1 MSAEV
6 PGSLAEALITLQASL
21 PRIRKDDRAEV
32 ETGTGRKYSYT
43 YVNLS
48 TITDAVFP
56 VLAALGLYWV
66 TRPTLT
72 IDKFV
77 LHYQLVH
84 GPTGE
89 AIEGEYPL
97 PTGNPQTQGGAI
109 TYARRY
115 ALCAV
120 LGLAPAE
127 DDDDAAAATAEARDR
142 QNQRTRAIADESVHS
157 PPPHPRP
164 ATRVRGPLPDDEWT
178 APDEDTP
185 GSSQLPQ
192 HQRIGFLFGKLGI
205 TDRKDRL
212 VAVMTMLG
220 LDSEP
225 GSSKELSFRQA
236 AELIGKLEQEASK
249 P

>member
-1 MSAEV
+1 MTAPATSA
-6 PGSLAEALITLQASL
+6 SLAEALITLQASL
-21 PRIRKDDRAEV
+21 PRIRKDDEAQV
-32 ETGTGRKYSYT
+32 GTRVYSYA
-43 YVNLS
+43 NLS
-48 TITDAVFP
+48 TITDAVLP
-56 VLAALGLYWV
+56 RLAELGLYWV
-66 TRPTLT
+66 TLPTM
-72 IDKFV
+72 DADRFV
-77 LHYQLVH
+77 LRYRLEHSPSGEFV
-84 GPTGE
+84 TGD
-89 AIEGEYPL
+89 YPL
-97 PTGNPQTQGGAI
+97 PSGNPQTMGGAI

-127 DDDDAAAATAEARDR
+127 DDDDANAAADEARDR
-142 QNQRTRAIADESVHS
+142 QRMRTRAIADERAHT

-164 ATRVRGPLPDDEWT
+164 AERLRGPLPDDEWT
-178 APDEDTP
+178 MQTDENTP
-185 GSSQLPQ
+185 GTSTGQQ
-192 HQRIGFLFGKLGI
+192 HQKIGILFGKLGI

-225 GSSKELSFRQA
+225 GSSKELSYRQA

>member
-21 PRIRKDDRAEV
+21 PRIRKDDEAQVGARV
-32 ETGTGRKYSYT
+32 YSYA
-43 YVNLS
+43 NLS
-48 TITDAVFP
+48 TITDEVFP
-56 VLAALGLYWV
+56 ALAYLGLFWV
-66 TRPTLT
+66 TLPTM
-72 IDKFV
+72 DGDRFV
-77 LHYQLVH
+77 LRYRLEHSPSGEFV
-84 GPTGE
+84 TGD
-89 AIEGEYPL
+89 YPL
-97 PTGNPQTQGGAI
+97 PSGNPQTMGGAI

-178 APDEDTP
+178 VQTDKQLSEDAP

-192 HQRIGFLFGKLGI
+192 HQRIGYLFGKLGI
-205 TDRKDRL
+205 TDRDARL
-212 VAVMTMLG
+212 HAAMTRLK
-220 LDSEP
+220 LRRELTT
-225 GSSKELSFRQA
+225 SKELSYREA
-236 AELIGKLEQEASK
+236 ADLIADLEQEAGK
-249 P
+249 L

>member
-1 MSAEV
+1 MPA
-6 PGSLAEALITLQASL
+6 SLAEALITLQASL
-21 PRIRKDDRAEV
+21 PRIRKDDEAQV
-32 ETGTGRKYSYT
+32 GTRVYSYA
-43 YVNLS
+43 NLS
-48 TITDAVFP
+48 TITDAVLP
-56 VLAALGLYWV
+56 RLAGLGMLW
-66 TRPTLT
+66 TCRPTM
-72 IDKFV
+72 DGERFV
-77 LHYQLVH
+77 LRYELRHLSGQSID
-84 GPTGE
+84 GD
-89 AIEGEYPL
+89 YPL
-97 PTGNPQTQGGAI
+97 PSGNPQTMGGAI

-178 APDEDTP
+178 VQTDKQLSEDAP

-192 HQRIGFLFGKLGI
+192 HQRIGYLFGKLGI

-236 AELIGKLEQEASK
+236 AELIGKLEQEVSK
-249 P
+249 G

>member
-1 MSAEV
+1 MAE
-6 PGSLAEALITLQASL
+6 PATPPASLAEALITLQASL
-21 PRIRKDDRAEV
+21 PRIRKDDEAQV
-32 ETGTGRKYSYT
+32 GTRVYSYA
-43 YVNLS
+43 NLS
-48 TITDAVFP
+48 TITDAVLP
-56 VLAALGLYWV
+56 RLAELGMLW
-66 TRPTLT
+66 TCRPTM
-72 IDKFV
+72 DGERFV
-77 LHYQLVH
+77 LRYELRHLSGQSID
-84 GPTGE
+84 GD
-89 AIEGEYPL
+89 YPL
-97 PTGNPQTQGGAI
+97 PSGNPQTQGGAI

-120 LGLAPAE
+120 LGLAAAE

-164 ATRVRGPLPDDEWT
+164 DDEWT
-178 APDEDTP
+178 APDENSP